1 MSSSTILQLVSSER
15 RELGISPALVAHDD
29 EFPVLESGQDVTAVV
44 GQSETLDGDLQ
55 LQRGDCT

>member
-29 EFPVLESGQDVTAVV
+29 EFPVLESRQDMTAVV